1 LYQELSF
8 QEASILEDSSEITGN
23 WVNPGE
29 FASSG
34 INSNSFAHFV
44 FGIWLHNFLSSGC
57 LAVDLFVFFIF

>member
-1 LYQELSF
+1 MNLIFVLFFFLREERSSNTLYQELSF

-34 INSNSFAHFV
+34 I
-44 FGIWLHNFLSSGC
+44 FL
-57 LAVDLFVFFIF
+57 IFN